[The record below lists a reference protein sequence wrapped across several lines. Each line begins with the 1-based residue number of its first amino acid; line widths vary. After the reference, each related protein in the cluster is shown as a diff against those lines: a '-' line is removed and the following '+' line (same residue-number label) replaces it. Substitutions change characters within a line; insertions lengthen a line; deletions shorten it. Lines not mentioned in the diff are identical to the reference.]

1 MMQSRT
7 SLALALIALPLL
19 LVSAVAIAKKAPPP
33 PKKGAERYYLKVVAV
48 EYEDGVKAQAL
59 EQMVRDKFAAQLQ
72 GRPEFLTSLDGAPDP
87 KADPDGFGKWAEKNK
102 VRAFDVRIKFVK
114 YNRTLAPIVG
124 SNDQML
130 SVNVEMQLLGAN
142 VPLETLG
149 MTGTGSGTV
158 SAQVGKTVTAK
169 IDEDVHAQA
178 IDGALKNAFDE
189 ATRQLRAFKPTQAP
203 RAKPPTKKK

>member
-1 MMQSRT
+1 MMSRT
-7 SLALALIALPLL
+7 SLAVALVALPLL
-19 LVSAVAIAKKAPPP
+19 FVSAVAIAKKAPPP
-33 PKKGAERYYLKVVAV
+33 RKGAERYYLKVVAV

-72 GRPEFLTSLDGAPDP
+72 GRPEFLTSLEGAPDP
-87 KADPDGFGKWAEKNK
+87 KADPDAFGKWAEKK
-102 VRAFDVRIKFVK
+102 KIRAFDVRIKFVK
-114 YNRTLAPIVG
+114 YQRTLAPIQG
-124 SNDQML
+124 SNDQLL
-130 SVNVEMQLLGAN
+130 SVNVEVQLLGAN

-178 IDGALKNAFDE
+178 IEGALKNAFDE

-203 RAKPPTKKK
+203 RAKAPKKK

>member
-1 MMQSRT
+1 MMSRT
-7 SLALALIALPLL
+7 SLAVALVALPLL
-19 LVSAVAIAKKAPPP
+19 FVSAMAIAKKAPPP
-33 PKKGAERYYLKVVAV
+33 RKGAERYYLKVVAV
-48 EYEDGVKAQAL
+48 EYDDGVKAQAL

-72 GRPEFLTSLDGAPDP
+72 GRPEFLTSLEGAPDP
-87 KADPDGFGKWAEKNK
+87 KADPDAFGKWAEKK
-102 VRAFDVRIKFVK
+102 KIRAFDVRIKFVK
-114 YNRTLAPIVG
+114 YQRTLAPIQG
-124 SNDQML
+124 SNDQLL
-130 SVNVEMQLLGAN
+130 SVNVEVQLLGAN

-203 RAKPPTKKK
+203 RAKAPKKK

>member
-7 SLALALIALPLL
+7 SLAVALVALPLF
-19 LVSAVAIAKKAPPP
+19 LVSAVAIAKKAPPA
-33 PKKGAERYYLKVVAV
+33 PKKGGERYYLKVVAV

-59 EQMVRDKFAAQLQ
+59 EPMVREKFAAQLQ
-72 GRPEFLTSLDGAPDP
+72 GRPEFLTSLEGAPDP
-87 KADPDGFGKWAEKNK
+87 KADPDAFGKWAEKNK
-102 VRAFDVRIKFVK
+102 IRAFDVRIKFVK
-114 YNRTLAPIVG
+114 YQRTLAPIQG
-124 SNDQML
+124 SNDQLL
-130 SVNVEMQLLGAN
+130 SVNVEVQLLGAN

-158 SAQVGKTVTAK
+158 SAQVGKTVTPK

-203 RAKPPTKKK
+203 RAKAPKKK

>member
-1 MMQSRT
+1 MMSRT
-7 SLALALIALPLL
+7 SLAVALGALPLL
-19 LVSAVAIAKKAPPP
+19 FVSAVAIAKKAPPP

-59 EQMVRDKFAAQLQ
+59 EQMVRDKFAAQLA
-72 GRPEFLTSLDGAPDP
+72 GRPEFLTSLEGAPDP
-87 KADPDGFGKWAEKNK
+87 KADPDAFGKWAEKK
-102 VRAFDVRIKFVK
+102 KIRAFDVRIKFVK
-114 YNRTLAPIVG
+114 YQRTLAPIQG
-124 SNDQML
+124 SNDQLL
-130 SVNVEMQLLGAN
+130 SVNVEVQLLGAN

-203 RAKPPTKKK
+203 RAKAPKKK

>member
-1 MMQSRT
+1 MMKSKS
-7 SLALALIALPLL
+7 SLVVLLVLPLVL
-19 LVSAVAIAKKAPPP
+19 LSTVALAKKAPPM
-33 PKKGAERYYLKVVAV
+33 PKKGSQRYYLKIVAV
-48 EYEDGVKAQAL
+48 EYEPGVKAEAL
-59 EQMVRDKFAAQLQ
+59 EPVVRDKFAAQIAA
-72 GRPEFLTSLDGAPDP
+72 RSPEFMTDLTGAPDP
-87 KADPDGFGKWAEKNK
+87 KTDPDAFGKWAEKNK
-102 VRAFDVRIKFVK
+102 IRAFDVRIKFVK

-149 MTGTGSGTV
+149 ITGTGSGTV

-169 IDEDVHAQA
+169 VDDDVHAQA

-203 RAKPPTKKK
+203 RAPKKPAKK

>member
-1 MMQSRT
+1 MMSRT
-7 SLALALIALPLL
+7 SLAVALVALPLL
-19 LVSAVAIAKKAPPP
+19 FVSAMAIAKKAPPP
-33 PKKGAERYYLKVVAV
+33 RKGAERYYLKVVAV
-48 EYEDGVKAQAL
+48 EYDDGVKAQAL

-72 GRPEFLTSLDGAPDP
+72 GRPEFLTSLEGAPDP
-87 KADPDGFGKWAEKNK
+87 KADPDAFGKWAEKK
-102 VRAFDVRIKFVK
+102 KIRAFDVRIKFVK
-114 YNRTLAPIVG
+114 YQRTLAPIQG
-124 SNDQML
+124 SNDQLL
-130 SVNVEMQLLGAN
+130 SVNVEVQLLGAN

-178 IDGALKNAFDE
+178 IEGALKNAFDE

-203 RAKPPTKKK
+203 RAKAPKKK

>member
-1 MMQSRT
+1 MQSRT
-7 SLALALIALPLL
+7 SLAVALVALPLL
-19 LVSAVAIAKKAPPP
+19 FVSAVAIAKKAPA
-33 PKKGAERYYLKVVAV
+33 PKKGAERYYLKVVAI

-59 EQMVRDKFAAQLQ
+59 EPMVREKFAAQLS
-72 GRPEFLTSLDGAPDP
+72 GRPEFLTSLEGAPDP
-87 KADPDGFGKWAEKNK
+87 KADPDAFGKWAEKNK
-102 VRAFDVRIKFVK
+102 IRAFDVRIKFVK
-114 YNRTLAPIVG
+114 YQRTLAPIQG
-124 SNDQML
+124 SNDQLL
-130 SVNVEMQLLGAN
+130 SVNVEVQLLGAN

-158 SAQVGKTVTAK
+158 SAQVGKTVTPK

-203 RAKPPTKKK
+203 KAKAAPKKK